1 MKVWNRIGRRR
12 IGRLSS
18 LVLALWTGP
27 AVAQELVGKPEEIA
41 SAATV
46 SEALPP
52 RPQLVAM
59 RATTSPSIDGDLG
72 DASWTSSPPVAAFT
86 QKFPHEGKAPS
97 EPTELRVL
105 YDDDAL
111 YVAFDCTQAGVP
123 VRGRLAR
130 RDRDVEADWVQIAI
144 DDGSNTYQFTVN
156 AAGVLGDGVLFN
168 ETEYS
173 AEWDGVWDGRAR
185 RHARGWSAELRIPLR
200 ILRRPSG
207 SRDWGFQAR
216 RYISQ
221 RQETAEWAFIPRA
234 VAGEVSHYGRL
245 SGIAVVESPNPV
257 ELLPYVSGG
266 LDWADMR
273 PGNRGV
279 GDLGYDVTA
288 GLDLRWRIAN
298 ELTLEAAVNPDF
310 AQVEADE
317 LVLNLSTF
325 ETFAP
330 EKRPFFVNGM
340 EIFQVPRMELFPSSQ
355 TLFYTRRIGSVPD
368 APVIGDDDPA
378 AGGEVGAAEPSTI
391 YAAAKLNGKPSE
403 GVSAAVVS
411 ALIGRNDV
419 AVQGADGV
427 SRERLADPLT
437 LANVAR
443 VKVDV
448 GTATLGV
455 LGTGLWRFEP
465 QDEYPRIGGG
475 DGDERQRCPGG
486 ATLRPGSRCFHDS
499 YAVGLDGV
507 WRSPG
512 SAYVASGQAIVT
524 SIQGGPP
531 RTMPD
536 GTVIA
541 SGDTAAS
548 GRLYL
553 AKEGGQW
560 LGSIEVEGIGR
571 RVDYNDLGFLQRQNQ
586 LRFIPYLAY
595 RSLAPFWEVAEI
607 QGHAYASAR
616 DNLDGQTLLRG
627 YYVGGEV
634 RFKNFWSLAVD
645 LYRYSSRFEDREVGD
660 GTTIQRPSATGLDVI
675 LSTDPRRDL
684 SASFTTET
692 LLYSQG
698 KSFTL
703 DGEITYQPLPQLELQ
718 LLPQLVMSSGDPRLV
733 EGSREEGSYLFGELQ
748 ARSVGATF
756 RTSYTFT
763 NRLTLQ
769 LYSQLLLV
777 AKHYEDFG
785 TYAIEPGASRPVV
798 RLGDL
803 TPAAAPMTSPDR
815 SETSLNLNA
824 VLRWELLP
832 GSTLFAVYSR
842 FQSPE
847 LALDGEEAGL
857 QLGALRRGPAVDAFR
872 LKLSYYW
879 N

>member
-1 MKVWNRIGRRR
+1 MVG
-12 IGRLSS
+12 
-18 LVLALWTGP
+18 LVLCSRPVA
-27 AVAQELVGKPEEIA
+27 AQEIGGETEELGG
-41 SAATV
+41 AAV
-46 SEALPP
+46 VIDSIPP
-52 RPQLVAM
+52 RPRLVAT
-59 RATTSPSIDGDLG
+59 RASAKISVDGDLG
-72 DASWTSSPPVAAFT
+72 DAAWSSFTPVTAFT
-86 QKFPHEGKAPS
+86 QKFPHEAKSPS
-97 EPTELRVL
+97 ELTELRVM
-105 YDDDAL
+105 YDDNAL
-111 YVAFDCTQAGVP
+111 YVAFNCIQTGVP

-130 RDRDVEADWVQIAI
+130 RDRQVEADWVQIAI
-144 DDGSNTYQFTVN
+144 DDGSNTYEFTVN
-156 AAGVLGDGVLFN
+156 AAGVLGDGVRFN

-173 AEWDGVWDGRAR
+173 AEWDGVWDGQAR
-185 RHARGWSAELRIPLR
+185 QHAQGWSAEMRIPLR
-200 ILRRPSG
+200 ILRQPKE

-221 RQETAEWAFIPRA
+221 RQETAEWAFIPRV
-234 VAGEVSHYGRL
+234 VAGEISHYGRL
-245 SGIAVVESPNPV
+245 SGIASTETPNPL

-266 LDWADMR
+266 IDWADMR
-273 PGNRGV
+273 TGNRGV
-279 GDLGYDVTA
+279 GDFDYDATA

-298 ELTLEAAVNPDF
+298 ELTLDAAVNPDF

-325 ETFAP
+325 ETFSP

-340 EIFQVPRMELFPSSQ
+340 EMFQVPRMELFPSSQ

-368 APVIGDDDPA
+368 APVIAGGDPA
-378 AGGEVGAAEPSTI
+378 GAAEVEAAEPSTI
-391 YAAAKLNGKPSE
+391 YAAAKLSGKLGE
-403 GVSAAVVS
+403 GVSAGVVS
-411 ALIGRNDV
+411 ALTGRNDTSV
-419 AVQGADGV
+419 RGEDGV

-443 VKVDV
+443 VKVDL
-448 GTATLGV
+448 GDTTLGL

-465 QDEYPRIGGG
+465 ESEYPRIMDGGG
-475 DGDERQRCPGG
+475 GEMQRCPNG
-486 ATLRPGSRCFHDS
+486 ATLQVGSRCFHDS
-499 YAVGLDGV
+499 YAAGLDGV

-512 SAYVASGQAIVT
+512 GTYVASGQGIVT

-536 GTVIA
+536 GTIIEA
-541 SGDTAAS
+541 GDTAAS

-560 LGSIEVEGIGR
+560 LGSVEVEGIGR
-571 RVDYNDLGFLQRQNQ
+571 RVDFNDLGFLQRQNQ

-595 RSLAPFWEVAEI
+595 RSLAPFWEIAEI

-616 DNLDGQTLLRG
+616 NNLDGQALLRG

-634 RFKNFWSLAVD
+634 RFKNFWTVALD

-660 GTTIQRPSATGLDVI
+660 GTTIQRPSATGLDVV

-684 SASFTTET
+684 YASFTTET
-692 LLYSQG
+692 LLYSNG
-698 KSFTL
+698 SSLTL
-703 DGEITYQPLPQLELQ
+703 DGEITYQPLPQLEIQ
-718 LLPQLVMSSGDPRLV
+718 LLPHLVMASGDPRFV

-769 LYSQLLLV
+769 LYGQLLLV
-777 AKHYEDFG
+777 AKHYENFASYTID
-785 TYAIEPGASRPVV
+785 PGDSRPVV
-798 RLGDL
+798 YLDDVA
-803 TPAAAPMTSPDR
+803 PAAAPMNSPDR

-847 LALDGEEAGL
+847 LALDGEDAEL
-857 QLGALRRGPAVDAFR
+857 QLGALRSGPAVDAFR